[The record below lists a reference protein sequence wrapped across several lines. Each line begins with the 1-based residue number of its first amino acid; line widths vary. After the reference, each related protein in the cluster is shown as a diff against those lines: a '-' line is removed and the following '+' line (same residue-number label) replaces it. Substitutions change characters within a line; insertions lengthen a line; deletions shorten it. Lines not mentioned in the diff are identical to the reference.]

1 MNKKELTIDKIYP
14 RQNIFVGKGYSDTK
28 TTPKSKSK

>member
-28 TTPKSKSK
+28 INL